1 MKIWKNK
8 ELLQIGWTKMK
19 ENFWFLVLLL
29 LLSIVL
35 STLGQETHAGFIV
48 DILISFVLTSAFL
61 RISRGQKVDF
71 KNIFDEMSW
80 MKLVHYL
87 LASII
92 VGIFFVIGL
101 VLFVIPGVI
110 VGIMLSFVTNILVDE
125 NKGVAWKS
133 MAFWTAIK
141 KSVAMTKGIKWKLF
155 VFFLVL
161 LGINILG
168 LLALGVGLFVTIPL
182 SGIAMAVLYDKLKGR
197 ATETVVVAVSNND
210 VPPPSETIAA

>member
-8 ELLQIGWTKMK
+8 ELLQTGWTKMK

>member
-8 ELLQIGWTKMK
+8 ELLQTGWTKMK

-125 NKGVAWKS
+125 NKGVTWKS